1 MSCPFRGF
9 QRLFLCTL
17 KYLKLC
23 YECIPDE
30 VHTTDVLLDLEKR
43 RKRGTRLED
52 VLRKRREKSERE
64 KLLKD
69 LWKHPYHARV
79 V

>member
-1 MSCPFRGF
+1 VASNTFFDDPTCKNTF
-9 QRLFLCTL
+9 

-30 VHTTDVLLDLEKR
+30 VHATDVLLDMGKR

-52 VLRKRREKSERE
+52 ILRKRREKSRD
-64 KLLKD
+64 KLLND
-69 LWKHPYHARV
+69 LWKHPYHGNV